1 MSIEAGLCKY
11 AELNDKIKQE
21 LRTKKKVT
29 ITAVNGQRYIGCA
42 LDAGKTIQVH
52 GTPGND
58 MACYLMVARWRCL
71 ATARTQW
78 ATL

>member
-29 ITAVNGQRYIGCA
+29 IKKLKKNRKYYVRIRTYKMINGKKYTSA
-42 LDAGKTIQVH
+42 WSKAKTV
-52 GTPGND
+52 
-58 MACYLMVARWRCL
+58 VVE
-71 ATARTQW
+71 
-78 ATL
+78 

>member
-29 ITAVNGQRYIGCA
+29 ITAAPWTQAKPFRC
-42 LDAGKTIQVH
+42 
-52 GTPGND
+52 
-58 MACYLMVARWRCL
+58 MAPRAMIWL
-71 ATARTQW
+71 AT
-78 ATL
+78 

>member
-29 ITAVNGQRYIGCA
+29 VTAVNGQRYIGCA
-42 LDAGKTIQVH
+42 LDAEQNHSGARH
-52 GTPGND
+52 PG
-58 MACYLMVARWRCL
+58 
-71 ATARTQW
+71 Q
-78 ATL
+78 

>member
-29 ITAVNGQRYIGCA
+29 ITAVSAISAAPWTQAKPFRCTA
-42 LDAGKTIQVH
+42 LRAMI
-52 GTPGND
+52 
-58 MACYLMVARWRCL
+58 WL
-71 ATARTQW
+71 AT
-78 ATL
+78 

>member
-29 ITAVNGQRYIGCA
+29 ISAISAAPWTQAKPLRCTALRAMI
-42 LDAGKTIQVH
+42 
-52 GTPGND
+52 
-58 MACYLMVARWRCL
+58 WL
-71 ATARTQW
+71 AT
-78 ATL
+78 

>member
-29 ITAVNGQRYIGCA
+29 ITAVNLSLIH
-42 LDAGKTIQVH
+42 I
-52 GTPGND
+52 
-58 MACYLMVARWRCL
+58 
-71 ATARTQW
+71 
-78 ATL
+78 

>member
-29 ITAVNGQRYIGCA
+29 ITAVNGQRYIGCRQQ
-42 LDAGKTIQVH
+42 LLPERRFHHRHNGIDRFRY
-52 GTPGND
+52 PRD
-58 MACYLMVARWRCL
+58 RR
-71 ATARTQW
+71 
-78 ATL
+78 